1 MKYNNPATARA
12 YENYKT
18 IQAFKRQTNTTD
30 DDVFGLLNNTN
41 LEVLDENSN
50 KNGHVVSTQRD
61 LIAGEVSK
69 DIARR
74 KLIPADIV
82 QAHDSGAIHFHDMDY
97 IIQPM
102 FNCCLI
108 NLEDMLA
115 NGTVI
120 NGKKIDTPK
129 SFQVACTVTTQIIAQ
144 VASGQYGG
152 QSNGQS
158 GDSFGSWPFGFG
170 FGGSIIFCMLF
181 PNGQD
186 LRPTDFQQNDC
197 FIWLVKRIYAADTNT
212 NVFPSMHVIGSAAL
226 VAAALHTPS
235 LRKRRLHL
243 VAIPVGV
250 LICISTVFVKQHS
263 CLDLIGAIPYALLWW
278 LIYGVIYKKRKK
290 A

>member
-1 MKYNNPATARA
+1 MLEVIKRDGTKVPFDRKKIAVAIEKAMNSSSGIYEDGQADRIAKEIEDYAKEMHKEMTIYAIEDQVYYRLIQANNPATARA

-30 DDVFGLLNNTN
+30 TDVFGLLDNTN
-41 LEVLDENSN
+41 FDVLNENSN

-61 LIAGEVSK
+61 LIAGEISK

-120 NGKKIDTPK
+120 NGKWQAVSTAVSPL
-129 SFQVACTVTTQIIAQ
+129 T
-144 VASGQYGG
+144 ASAVFWRPMFV
-152 QSNGQS
+152 S
-158 GDSFGSWPFGFG
+158 PLR
-170 FGGSIIFCMLF
+170 SI
-181 PNGQD
+181 
-186 LRPTDFQQNDC
+186 
-197 FIWLVKRIYAADTNT
+197 WKR
-212 NVFPSMHVIGSAAL
+212 L
-226 VAAALHTPS
+226 
-235 LRKRRLHL
+235 
-243 VAIPVGV
+243 
-250 LICISTVFVKQHS
+250 
-263 CLDLIGAIPYALLWW
+263 
-278 LIYGVIYKKRKK
+278 
-290 A
+290 